1 MTHASLH
8 LQQRN
13 TTMGISCM
21 TFNEVSV
28 LRVRL
33 KCAEKTIQQF
43 LKEME
48 ATSVPRKDTKL
59 QVKERAQGH

>member
-1 MTHASLH
+1 ME
-8 LQQRN
+8 
-13 TTMGISCM
+13 ISCM
-21 TFNEVSV
+21 TFNEISV
-28 LRVRL
+28 LRVHL

-43 LKEME
+43 LTEME